1 MYTNMNNPFRN
12 SKPPLLWGC
21 LQRVKHIH
29 HHLHLFNQHRSFE
42 CSFLL
47 HELYYYLSSTSSFS
61 TAFYIQHHKKW
72 SLYQIGFPEECWSCV
87 QHNYIHHQCS
97 LTQGYCSSLNP
108 ILVWNHSF
116 LSESCAAF
124 HFHNVSYA
132 TRSFSAHTK

>member
-61 TAFYIQHHKKW
+61 TAF
-72 SLYQIGFPEECWSCV
+72 LYPASQKVKSISNRVSWRV
-87 QHNYIHHQCS
+87 LKLCS
-97 LTQGYCSSLNP
+97 AQVHSSSMLSHSR
-108 ILVWNHSF
+108 ILFLFKSNISVESF
-116 LSESCAAF
+116 LPFWKLCCF
-124 HFHNVSYA
+124 PFP
-132 TRSFSAHTK
+132 